1 MWHERMQIY
10 PLLAIRTLKPRGQ
23 NYNQKS
29 RTNNNVIYVKQTLPC
44 LPIFF
49 KDKNVETLKHLKRL
63 QI

>member
-49 KDKNVETLKHLKRL
+49 K
-63 QI
+63 